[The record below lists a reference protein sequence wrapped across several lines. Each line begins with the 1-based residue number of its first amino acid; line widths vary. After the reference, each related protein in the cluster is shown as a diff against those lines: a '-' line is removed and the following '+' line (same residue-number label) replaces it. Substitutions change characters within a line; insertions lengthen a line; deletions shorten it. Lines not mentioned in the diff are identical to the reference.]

1 MPRSRGRLALAAS
14 VVVGLISSQAA
25 AQGVYTTL
33 DYGSNPTFLTG
44 IRGPNIVGNYVIP
57 GTSSTGGLL
66 YNTTT
71 GVWTPFPVAT
81 SSGADF
87 PNATGSSPYGPNFGN
102 PNGVLRVV
110 GSYITSASSP
120 YNLSYLYDGAAASSS
135 QLTTLVYP
143 SASSSNPTL
152 ETIAHSTFGNQVVG
166 NYDTRLAT
174 GNAFIYNINTGTY
187 VTNNFPGALSTTAYG
202 IYGNLIAGG
211 YSTVGPGGGLGI
223 GSAYIYNETTGA
235 WTTYNHPGAIETHF
249 EGISGGGQ
257 AGSYNLVA
265 NWTGLDGQVHAS
277 VLHIDALGNQTWLDY
292 SFPGSVL
299 TSANS
304 IYGNQAIGIYI
315 DSNGGTHGYVLTV
328 PGIYNPVTI
337 SGGLLPSTISTTAAN
352 TPAIFTA
359 PGDDVLNNGTIAT
372 SGINSPGVKAN
383 TYSVVTNNGTISVT
397 GAGSAAVDL
406 NGTFGTVLNSGT
418 LSAVP
423 GAYALL
429 TEPSASGTVIV
440 NTGTING
447 QLAISPGAGVRFE
460 NSGWLGI
467 NAPGAGTTHTIGGTF
482 VQTSAGTLAV
492 RIAPSGIGDLFQITG
507 TANVAGA
514 VDVLPTSGTYA
525 AFSRYPFL
533 TATGGV
539 SGAFG
544 QLISPSLALP
554 IALQYMTNEVDL
566 VIGGFT
572 GQKGNQTA
580 VASALNQA
588 ISNVINSASSSTNNS
603 TSSSSGT
610 TISLTSPNSTGI
622 STVSISSTGTS
633 TSTSNTGSDFANALS
648 LGAFQPTGQMSQT
661 LASLGG
667 QTYANLPE
675 VSLQD
680 RLLFLGAMGERMRSL
695 GSDGTVGMPALGGF
709 IPSGWG
715 GRGNASELAAL
726 GSTISDAQTAAA
738 NPNGAAT
745 TWPGNLW
752 ARGFGQFGHLDSN
765 GGAAGANYSTGG
777 GAIGADLIR
786 TPESLF
792 GVAVSGGQSSVS
804 TSSLP
809 ESGTISFVQ
818 LGAYGVRGL
827 DYGGLLDGAVI
838 YAHDFYNVSRGIV
851 LPGTSR
857 TATSSYGG
865 DDAVVDLGIS
875 RPLVED
881 SWQIIP
887 RVGLAYFHIGQSS
900 FAESGASSLDLTV
913 NPASLDA
920 LRSRVGVTVRDAVRL
935 GDMNLQ
941 PEFRAAWTHDFLDDR
956 GAFGAAF
963 VGAPS
968 ISFQQVGAATGRDA
982 ADLGVGV
989 SFAIA
994 QNAVA
999 GQLSS
1004 FVQYDATIAAHQ
1016 TNNIISAGLKLTW

>member
-1 MPRSRGRLALAAS
+1 MAIRCQAALPALFL
-14 VVVGLISSQAA
+14 VGLVSSPAA

-33 DYGSNPTFLTG
+33 DFGNDSTFLTG

-57 GTSSTGGLL
+57 GTTSTGGLL

-71 GVWTPFPVAT
+71 GVWTAFPTAT
-81 SSGADF
+81 SSGANF

-110 GSYITSASSP
+110 GSSITNASSP
-120 YNLSYLYDGAAASSS
+120 YNLSYLYDGSAPSQS
-135 QLTTLVYP
+135 QLTTLAYP
-143 SASSSNPTL
+143 SASGNPTL

-174 GNAFIYNINTGTY
+174 GNAFIYNISTGSY
-187 VTNNFPGALSTTAYG
+187 VTNNVPGALSTTAYG
-202 IYGNLIAGG
+202 VYGNLIAGG

-223 GSAYIYNETTGA
+223 GSAYIYNETTGV

-265 NWTGLDGQVHAS
+265 NWTGVDGQVHAS
-277 VLHIDALGNQTWLDY
+277 VLHIDALGNQTWIDY

-304 IYGNQAIGIYI
+304 IYGNQAIGIYV
-315 DSNGGTHGYVLTV
+315 DSNGGTHGYVLTL

-337 SGGLLPSTISTTAAN
+337 SGGLLPSTVSTTAAN

-359 PGDDVLNNGTIAT
+359 SGDDVLNNGTIST
-372 SGINSPGVKAN
+372 SGANSPGVKAN
-383 TYSVVTNNGTISVT
+383 TYVVVTNNGTISVT
-397 GAGSAAVDL
+397 GAGSSAIDL
-406 NGTFGTVLNSGT
+406 TGTYGTVLNSGT
-418 LSAVP
+418 LSAAP

-429 TEPSASGTVIV
+429 TEPTASGTVIV

-447 QLAISPGAGVRFE
+447 QLAISPGANVRFE

-467 NAPGAGTTHTIGGTF
+467 NATGAGTTHTIGGTF

-492 RIAPSGIGDLFQITG
+492 RIAPNGVGDLFQITG

-514 VDVLPTSGTYA
+514 VDVLPTSGTYTP
-525 AFSRYPFL
+525 FSHYAFL

-554 IALQYMTNEVDL
+554 IALQYTTNEVDL

-572 GQKGNQTA
+572 GQKSNQTA
-580 VASALNQA
+580 VASALNRA
-588 ISNVINSASSSTNNS
+588 ISNVINSASSNTSS

-610 TISLTSPNSTGI
+610 TSSLTSVSSTGI
-622 STVSISSTGTS
+622 STPSVGSTGAGTS
-633 TSTSNTGSDFANALS
+633 TTSAGSDFASALS
-648 LGAFQPTGQMSQT
+648 AGAFLPAAQMSQT

-680 RLLFLGAMGERMRSL
+680 RLLFLGAMSERMRSL
-695 GSDGTVGMPALGGF
+695 GSIGTVGMPALGGF
-709 IPSGWG
+709 VPGGWG
-715 GRGNASELAAL
+715 SRGNANQMAAI
-726 GSTISDAQTAAA
+726 GSTINDAQTAAA
-738 NPNGAAT
+738 DPNAPGSA
-745 TWPGNLW
+745 WPGNLW

-786 TPESLF
+786 TPDSLF

-818 LGAYGVRGL
+818 LGAYGVQGL
-827 DYGGLLDGAVI
+827 GYGGLLDGAVV

-865 DDAVVDLGIS
+865 DDAIVDFGVS
-875 RPLVED
+875 RPFTED

-900 FAESGASSLDLTV
+900 FSESGANSLDLAV
-913 NPASLDA
+913 NSNALDA
-920 LRSRVGVTVRDAVRL
+920 LRSRIGFTVRDEVRL
-935 GDMNLQ
+935 GDTNLQ

-963 VGAPS
+963 IGAPTL
-968 ISFQQVGAATGRDA
+968 SFNQVGAATGRDA
-982 ADLGVGV
+982 ADLGAGV

-994 QNAVA
+994 QSTVP
-999 GQLSS
+999 GQLSA

-1016 TNNIISAGLKLTW
+1016 TNNAVAAGLKLLW